1 MARCG
6 GLTLPGS
13 VPAAVFWL
21 IDSCSRAWGAG
32 LCMSVVQV
40 RTQTQVNYVLK
51 VREGSRM

>member
-21 IDSCSRAWGAG
+21 TDSCSRAWGAG